1 MSEVINNMKTRR
13 SIRKYKP
20 DMIPEDVL
28 NRIIEAGTYA
38 ATGMG
43 KQSPIIIAVTNKEI
57 RDKFSKMNAEI
68 MGVDSDPFYG
78 APVVLIVLADK
89 ARPTYVYDGSLV
101 MGNLMLA
108 AHAEGIGSCWIQGRN
123 REAADGS
130 SSEEYLRELLHFPQ
144 RLRLEASLS
153 LGMPAATPAPHSLE
167 ELKTEKVHEEAMDA
181 HLLVNV
187 RYTLKPG
194 TREEFLKKF
203 EEIEAAPCSRKEPGN
218 LRYDYF
224 CPEDDAD
231 AMCLIEEWTD
241 TEAQKIHGATP
252 HYQKLAALK
261 KEYVLHMDLVK
272 TYIDSIPPAVTSE

>member
-1 MSEVINNMKTRR
+1 MNTMSAEQTGVSYENARVNLELSWRFYQMSEVINNMKTRR

-89 ARPTYVYDGSLV
+89 SRPTYVYDGSLV

-108 AHAEGIGSCWIQGRN
+108 AHAEGIGSCWIHR
-123 REAADGS
+123 AK
-130 SSEEYLRELLHFPQ
+130 EEFESAEGKAFLK
-144 RLRLEASLS
+144 S
-153 LGMPAATPAPHSLE
+153 LGIEGDYEGIGHCVLGYVDGEEPKAMP
-167 ELKTEKVHEEAMDA
+167 
-181 HLLVNV
+181 
-187 RYTLKPG
+187 
-194 TREEFLKKF
+194 
-203 EEIEAAPCSRKEPGN
+203 RKEN
-218 LRYDYF
+218 
-224 CPEDDAD
+224 
-231 AMCLIEEWTD
+231 
-241 TEAQKIHGATP
+241 
-252 HYQKLAALK
+252 
-261 KEYVLHMDLVK
+261 YVYCVK
-272 TYIDSIPPAVTSE
+272 

>member
-1 MSEVINNMKTRR
+1 MNTMSAEQTGVSYDNARVNLELSWRFYQMSEVINNMKTRR

-108 AHAEGIGSCWIQGRN
+108 AHAEGIGSCWIHR
-123 REAADGS
+123 AK
-130 SSEEYLRELLHFPQ
+130 EEFESAEGKAFLK
-144 RLRLEASLS
+144 S
-153 LGMPAATPAPHSLE
+153 LGIEGEYEGIGHCVLGYTDGEEPKAMP
-167 ELKTEKVHEEAMDA
+167 
-181 HLLVNV
+181 
-187 RYTLKPG
+187 
-194 TREEFLKKF
+194 
-203 EEIEAAPCSRKEPGN
+203 RKEN
-218 LRYDYF
+218 
-224 CPEDDAD
+224 
-231 AMCLIEEWTD
+231 
-241 TEAQKIHGATP
+241 
-252 HYQKLAALK
+252 
-261 KEYVLHMDLVK
+261 YVYCVK
-272 TYIDSIPPAVTSE
+272 